1 MKEQKETL
9 RNGLEALRIE
19 LDEVPQEKLLD
30 FGAMLLAEN
39 EKQNLTAVRDPREVV
54 SRHFLDSLAPLSV
67 PAAKERLCVPGTRL
81 IDVGTGAG
89 FPGIPLAIALPEL
102 SCTLLDSL
110 QKRIAFLEN
119 VTETLGLSNAN
130 LLSARAEDAAKDPE
144 HREAYDLATSR
155 AVADLAVLSE
165 YCLPFVRVGGAF
177 LAYKGADCAEE
188 TSLELET
195 KGIEL
200 VYANYVDS
208 DVVIIGDGEQLRRV
222 MHNLIGNAIKYMD
235 KPHGIIQLRVKDVGD
250 FVQIEVEDNGKGIG
264 ARDLQYIFERFSMY
278 SGERSSDINYVV
290 IQSSDSGNRIYDSRT
305 GEEILR
311 TNENEY
317 VSVMHTPVL
326 LTIRDYYCYFRT
338 VDGELVLKVRRE
350 VSNSD

>member
-1 MKEQKETL
+1 MKEQKEAL
-9 RNGLEALRIE
+9 RNGLEALQIE
-19 LDEVPQEKLLD
+19 LDEVQQEKLLD

-165 YCLPFVRVGGAF
+165 YCLPFVRIGGAF
-177 LAYKGADCAEE
+177 LAYKGADCTEE
-188 TSLELET
+188 TERAANALQILGGAAPRVETYPIPELEGLHTLLLIEKTGPTPEKYPRRAGVPT
-195 KGIEL
+195 KRPL
-200 VYANYVDS
+200 
-208 DVVIIGDGEQLRRV
+208 
-222 MHNLIGNAIKYMD
+222 
-235 KPHGIIQLRVKDVGD
+235 
-250 FVQIEVEDNGKGIG
+250 
-264 ARDLQYIFERFSMY
+264 
-278 SGERSSDINYVV
+278 
-290 IQSSDSGNRIYDSRT
+290 
-305 GEEILR
+305 
-311 TNENEY
+311 
-317 VSVMHTPVL
+317 
-326 LTIRDYYCYFRT
+326 
-338 VDGELVLKVRRE
+338 
-350 VSNSD
+350 